1 MNEEKIEKS
10 IKALTFMFGIFIA
23 VTIVAAILA

>member
-10 IKALTFMFGIFIA
+10 IKALTVLFGIFIA
-23 VTIVAAILA
+23 VTVIAAILA